1 MVNKW
6 QRKRGKWSW
15 RRRRIY
21 KNIASYEYLKVK
33 LEYNDVIKF
42 AGNVAG
48 PAFFKSQGAQGV
60 PNFVSTDRLLNGTHY
75 WATLASLF
83 AYYRVFGV
91 SIEIMPSPSNTN
103 GSVVISNIDPVY
115 VAYNPGS
122 SQVMSLPSIRS
133 FNGCLMLDP
142 TSRQRK
148 YTTLYGGTADY
159 KATTDTTAGGLTV
172 RSTSDGKDSD
182 SPLWTIKLVLYVILK
197 RSRI

>member
-1 MVNKW
+1 MVKKW
-6 QRKRGKWSW
+6 LRKGGKWSW
-15 RRRRIY
+15 RRWRIR

-42 AGNVAG
+42 PTQQGEVQ
-48 PAFFKSQGAQGV
+48 FKSQAAQGV
-60 PNFVSTDRLLNGTHY
+60 PNFVSTDRLLNSTHY
-75 WATLASLF
+75 WATLSSLF

-103 GSVVISNIDPVY
+103 GSVAISNIDPVY
-115 VAYNPGS
+115 IAYNPGS
-122 SQVMSLPSIRS
+122 SQVMSTPTIRS
-133 FNGCLMLDP
+133 FNGSLMLDP
-142 TSRQRK
+142 TGRQRK

-172 RSTSDGKDSD
+172 RSTASGTDNN
-182 SPLWTIKLVLYVILK
+182 SPLWTVKVVLYVILK